1 MQPATLARWSSQTS
15 VVHRLDARVKLAWLL
30 AFVASLSLLQG
41 PSVAQLATAFASLL
55 LVGAFGR
62 LPVPNLLIRAAL
74 VVPVVGLFSL
84 IVYLSGDHV
93 RAWAILSKT
102 YLSALAVLVV
112 ASTTPLASILEAAR
126 WYRVP
131 AMLVEVT
138 QLLYRY
144 LFVLSSHAQQL
155 RIAFGSR
162 GGQAGR
168 ESFQVSAGIIAV
180 LFSRTYERATL
191 IHQAM
196 LGRGFDGTMPAG
208 KLRRLRAAD
217 LVLILTGLGCSA
229 AIHLF

>member
-1 MQPATLARWSSQTS
+1 
-15 VVHRLDARVKLAWLL
+15 VHRLDPRVKLAWLL
-30 AFVASLSLLQG
+30 AFVASISLLRT
-41 PSVAQLATAFASLL
+41 PTMLQLAAGLILL
-55 LVGAFGR
+55 LAIGIWGR

-74 VVPVVGLFSL
+74 VLPVVGLFSL
-84 IVYLSGDHV
+84 IVYLSGDHT

-102 YLSALAVLVV
+102 YLSALAVLLV
-112 ASTTPLASILEAAR
+112 AATTPLASMLEAAR

-162 GGQAGR
+162 GGQPGR
-168 ESFQVSAGIIAV
+168 ESFQASAGIVAV
-180 LFSRTYERATL
+180 LFSRTYERAIL

-196 LGRGFDGTMPAG
+196 LGRGFDGSLPTG
-208 KLRRLRAAD
+208 KLGRIRPID
-217 LVLILTGLGCSA
+217 VMLIVAGIACAGA
-229 AIHLF
+229 VHLIQR